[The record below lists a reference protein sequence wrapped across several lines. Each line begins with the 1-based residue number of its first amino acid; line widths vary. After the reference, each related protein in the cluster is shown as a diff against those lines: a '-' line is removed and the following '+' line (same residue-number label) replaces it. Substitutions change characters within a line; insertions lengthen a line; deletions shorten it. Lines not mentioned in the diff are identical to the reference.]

1 MRAKYSRGLERTNTD
16 AYADKLRITPN
27 LDEGISTS
35 DNIQNEPAN
44 HKNGES
50 FNRGKINIRIG
61 GKDYNTDVLTAIKQD
76 GREVFYDVVDIQ
88 PTKINAPT
96 ETAEA
101 GTSGNRSVKANEDS
115 RRTDTESVESS
126 HRGLPG
132 ASNNSIAPAG
142 ASVNGNRV
150 ENSVETVKSAAETAA
165 DGTDGGN
172 SPMRETYG
180 MEAPKTEGQME
191 DVKTFDQAL
200 ELAGTG
206 SGMAANVNY
215 VLGNLKGRNAL
226 EIAYTYGRDAAE
238 TRWANSPLA
247 DYPGYLLNYE
257 DPNGAGRIQEIW

>member
-61 GKDYNTDVLTAIKQD
+61 GKDYNADVLTAIKQD

-88 PTKINAPT
+88 PTKINAST

-101 GTSGNRSVKANEDS
+101 GASGNRSVKANEDS

-132 ASNNSIAPAG
+132 TSDNSIAPAG
-142 ASVNGNRV
+142 ASVNVRGVKNG
-150 ENSVETVKSAAETAA
+150 VETVKSAAETAA

-180 MEAPKTEGQME
+180 METPRTEGQME

-215 VLGNLKGRNAL
+215 VLGNL
-226 EIAYTYGRDAAE
+226 
-238 TRWANSPLA
+238 
-247 DYPGYLLNYE
+247 
-257 DPNGAGRIQEIW
+257 